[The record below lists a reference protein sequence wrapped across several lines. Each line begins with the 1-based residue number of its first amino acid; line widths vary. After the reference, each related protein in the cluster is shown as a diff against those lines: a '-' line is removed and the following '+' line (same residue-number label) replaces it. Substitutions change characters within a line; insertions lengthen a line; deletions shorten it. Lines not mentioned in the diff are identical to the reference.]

1 MATYT
6 IRSGDT
12 LSSIA
17 ARYHTTVAKLASA
30 NHISNPNVI
39 RAGAR
44 LTIPDSY
51 SSGSGTKP
59 TTKPTTK
66 PSSSSSSK
74 TYRVRSGDTLSAI
87 ASRYH
92 TTVSKLASL
101 NHISNPNRISVGQVL
116 HLPGGSSTGS
126 TGGTSGAGGTTG
138 TGGTSSV
145 KGQKVADLAKSFL
158 GQNASSLKRSGKL
171 PMNPNVPSDICC
183 ANFVS
188 AVLQKAGVINFHTDL
203 VSGSSSGVPNAI
215 GTMLK
220 KRGWKVVPASQA
232 KPGDVC
238 ILNNGH
244 HVELVSSNKNGKV
257 TLIGS
262 NNVNADGSQ
271 RISYGSPYGNAWY
284 LTPA

>member
-17 ARYHTTVAKLASA
+17 AKYKTTVAKLAST
-30 NHISNPNVI
+30 NHISNPNRI
-39 RAGAR
+39 SAGAR
-44 LTIPDSY
+44 LTVPDTY
-51 SSGSGTKP
+51 GSGPKAPTKSAP
-59 TTKPTTK
+59 KPK
-66 PSSSSSSK
+66 PSSGAAK
-74 TYRVRSGDTLSAI
+74 TYRVRSGDTLSGI
-87 ASRYH
+87 ATKYK
-92 TTVSKLASL
+92 TTVAKLASL
-101 NHISNPNRISVGQVL
+101 NHISNPNRISVGQTIK
-116 HLPGGSSTGS
+116 LPGGTSSSGG
-126 TGGTSGAGGTTG
+126 TGGTKGTGGTG
-138 TGGTSSV
+138 STGGTSSV

-158 GQNASSLKRSGKL
+158 GRNASELKRSGAL

-203 VSGSSSGVPNAI
+203 VSGSNSGVAAAI
-215 GTMLK
+215 GTKLK
-220 KRGWKVVPASQA
+220 KAGWKIVPASQA

-244 HVELVSSNKNGKV
+244 HVELVSSNKNGKI

-262 NNVNADGSQ
+262 NNVNSDGTQ
-271 RISYGSPYGNAWY
+271 RISYGSPYGGAYY
-284 LTPA
+284 LQPA